1 MFISKLSTEL
11 KRGTPLILSWKVRS
25 VFTFGNNRECHNYAS
40 WKRMRVSEGV
50 DDFNSECT
58 TSFDWMKKT
67 NNRLL
72 DLTSRMVG
80 AALGVSSTR
89 MLHFFFSLRSRPTI
103 SVDPVASGTMKDGGL
118 MSPSQRFTSENRSLL
133 SKFMNRFSGDTP
145 ATSVVDVAQGAPPRL
160 LAVRMRSTR

>member
-1 MFISKLSTEL
+1 MSQL
-11 KRGTPLILSWKVRS
+11 RILETDAS
-25 VFTFGNNRECHNYAS
+25 V
-40 WKRMRVSEGV
+40 EGI
-50 DDFNSECT
+50 DDFNTEVHHQR
-58 TSFDWMKKT
+58 FDWMKKT

-103 SVDPVASGTMKDGGL
+103 SVEPVASGTMKDGGL

-145 ATSVVDVAQGAPPRL
+145 ATSV
-160 LAVRMRSTR
+160 S